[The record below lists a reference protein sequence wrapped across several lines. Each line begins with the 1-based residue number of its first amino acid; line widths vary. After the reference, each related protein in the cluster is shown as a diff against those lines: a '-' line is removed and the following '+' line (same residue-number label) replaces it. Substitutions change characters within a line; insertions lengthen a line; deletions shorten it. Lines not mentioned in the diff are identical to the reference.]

1 MKTSEMI
8 ELIKRLSLA
17 FGPSGMEDEVRE
29 LILAECKEFSDC
41 TTVDALGNIT
51 VKIHCK
57 KSDAPTLMLCAH
69 MDEVG
74 MMVSHIEDC
83 GVLRFAE
90 IGGISPSVLSGKR
103 VTLYGHDRQKLD
115 GVIASKA
122 IHLQSAE
129 ERKKHVECDKLYI
142 DIGANTK
149 AQAEELCSIGDCAVF
164 SSDFE
169 IFGDGGAMLKCKA
182 LDDRVG
188 CAILIS
194 ILRRLKEDAPDLNC
208 NLAIAF
214 TTREE
219 TGLSGASVASYNAC
233 PDYAVIL
240 ETTTIADLPSVEEKR
255 RVAKIGG
262 GGVLSLLD
270 RASIYDRGFLSFVT
284 NLKDSPSFQ
293 IKEYYAGG
301 NDTRHIQ
308 LSRDGCHAIALSV
321 PTRYL
326 HSASCVISID
336 DALAVESLAYR
347 IICDFDES
355 AIQKAKGDI

>member
-1 MKTSEMI
+1 MRTSEMI
-8 ELIKRLSLA
+8 ELIKKLSLA

-29 LILAECKEFSDC
+29 LILAECKEFSER
-41 TTVDALGNIT
+41 TTVDELGNICI
-51 VKIHCK
+51 KIECGRH
-57 KSDAPTLMLCAH
+57 DAPTLMLCAH

-74 MMVSHIEDC
+74 MMITHVEDC

-103 VTLYGHDRQKLD
+103 VMLYGHDKEKLH

-122 IHLQSAE
+122 IHLQSDD
-129 ERKKHVECDKLYI
+129 ERKKHIECDKLYI
-142 DIGANTK
+142 DVGASTRE
-149 AQAEELCSIGDCAVF
+149 QAEELCSIGDCAVF

-169 IFGDGGAMLKCKA
+169 RFGDGDAMLKCKA

-194 ILRRLKEDAPDLNC
+194 ILRHLREDEPALNC
-208 NLAIAF
+208 NLAICF

-219 TGLSGASVASYNAC
+219 TGLSGAAVAAYNSS

-240 ETTTIADLPSVEEKR
+240 ETTTVADLPSVEEKR

-270 RASIYDRGFLSFVT
+270 RASIYDRTFLSFVT
-284 NLKDSPSFQ
+284 KLKDLPKFQ
-293 IKEYYAGG
+293 IKEYFAGG

-308 LSRDGCHAIALSV
+308 LCRDGCHAIALSV

-326 HSASCVISID
+326 HSASCVVNID
-336 DALAVESLAYR
+336 DVKQTERLAYR
-347 IICDFDES
+347 IIRDFDES
-355 AIQKAKGDI
+355 AMKMAKGDI